1 MTPGGNVIWAT
12 VVRVFLIRFGLSVV
26 FGDKV
31 YHPDEYW
38 QSMEIAYKMVY
49 HDQVDAIVTWEWIPE
64 YGLRNTIYPFYLS
77 IPLRILRFLHL
88 DSNMLVVNSMGAMN
102 SII

>member
-1 MTPGGNVIWAT
+1 MDFETSEGNINWAT
-12 VVRVFLIRFGLSVV
+12 ILRVFLIRFGLSIA

-49 HDQVDAIVTWEWIPE
+49 QDQVDAIVTWEWLPE

-77 IPLRILRFLHL
+77 IPLRILRFTNM
-88 DSNMLVVNSMGAMN
+88 DSNMLVVNSMGFM
-102 SII
+102 